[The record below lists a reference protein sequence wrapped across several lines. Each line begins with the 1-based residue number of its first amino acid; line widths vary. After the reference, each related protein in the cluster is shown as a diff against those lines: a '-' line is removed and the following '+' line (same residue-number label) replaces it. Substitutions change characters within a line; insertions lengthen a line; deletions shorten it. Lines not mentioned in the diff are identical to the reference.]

1 MTANAPEPSL
11 RFSGPILV
19 TGESALQLSLAAF
32 FAKTGHQVVLL
43 DDDEAARERSEHFL
57 GQILRHDDQPDNDW
71 RSRIVQHITDET
83 FPRAE
88 LLVDAGNDRPEDRGA
103 RLAALTDCLVKGARI
118 LIQTTIADISPYQ
131 GLIDAGFNVR
141 LVSFQAP
148 AHRAPLLEIAKD
160 ERIFATDAELETWLS
175 SLGKVCVP
183 VVFVDGFLA
192 NRIER
197 RFYEG
202 AERLLLRGA
211 LPYEIDEALVAS
223 GFSIGPFEAQ
233 DLSGLDG
240 PYYARRS
247 ERERLPEV
255 RHFKALVSDRM
266 VEEGRLGKKVGVGWY
281 RYPGGGGAV
290 IDPLIEDLIAEEAHF
305 AKIHRR
311 EFSADE
317 IVLYLKAVLAKACE
331 ACLEAGIVEEAT
343 TVDRVASLVL
353 NLPEGPLAYAKK
365 RGAEALAVDLNIVT
379 ANGSAS

>member
-32 FAKTGHQVVLL
+32 FAKTGHRVILL
-43 DDDEAARERSEHFL
+43 DDDEAARERSGHFL
-57 GQILRHDDQPDNDW
+57 GQILRHEYEPHNAW
-71 RSRIVQHITDET
+71 LNHIVQHITGES
-83 FPRAE
+83 FPEVE
-88 LLVDAGNDRPEDRGA
+88 LLVDAGNDRPKDRGT
-103 RLAALTDCLVKGARI
+103 RLAAMKDHLARGALI
-118 LIQTTIADISPYQ
+118 LIQTTIADLGPYQ

-141 LVSFQAP
+141 MVNFQAP
-148 AHRAPLLEIAKD
+148 AHRAPLVEIAKD
-160 ERIFATDAELETWLS
+160 ERILATDPELENWLS
-175 SLGKVCVP
+175 GLGKICVP
-183 VVFVDGFLA
+183 VAFVDGFLA

-247 ERERLPEV
+247 ERERLPEA

-305 AKIHRR
+305 AKIPRR
-311 EFSADE
+311 EFSDDE
-317 IVLYLKAVLAKACE
+317 IVRYLNAVLGKACE
-331 ACLEAGIVEEAT
+331 ACLDAGIVEEAT

-353 NLPEGPLAYAKK
+353 NLPEGPLAYAK
-365 RGAEALAVDLNIVT
+365 RHGAEALAVDLNIV
-379 ANGSAS
+379 SADGPAS